1 MFLREKAPFLRG
13 AFFTNFLFSFRS
25 DPLRDC
31 CASDLLVLMLI
42 FHILKTANDKMSL
55 TKD

>member
-31 CASDLLVLMLI
+31 CVSDLLVLMLI